1 MNLKCT
7 GFDPEWGMSRRRF
20 LNGFGMGMGA
30 IGLSDLL
37 RTETQAGDVSICD
50 WWCVVRNASCG

>member
-7 GFDPEWGMSRRRF
+7 GFDPAWGLSRRRF
-20 LNGFGMGMGA
+20 LHGFGMGMGA

-37 RTETQAGDVSICD
+37 HSEAQERRVCQ
-50 WWCVVRNASCG
+50 